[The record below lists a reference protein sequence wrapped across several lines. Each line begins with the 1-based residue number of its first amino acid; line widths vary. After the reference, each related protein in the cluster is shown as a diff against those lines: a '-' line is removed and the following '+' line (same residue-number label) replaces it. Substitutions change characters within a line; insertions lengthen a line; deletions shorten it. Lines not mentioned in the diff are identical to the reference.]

1 MVEITWTEKAKYS
14 LKNIYEYIVLDNP
27 VAAEKVVT
35 EIYKQVDLLNL
46 FPLMGY
52 QFEHASRQNIRILL
66 YGHYRIAYRVNNDSI
81 DILAIIHGSM
91 DISKYFKVYTP

>member
-14 LKNIYEYIVLDNP
+14 LKHIYEYIVLDNP

-35 EIYKQVDLLNL
+35 EIYKKVDLLNL

-52 QFEHASRQNIRILL
+52 QFEHASRQHIRILL
-66 YGHYRIAYRVNNDSI
+66 YGHYRVAYLVKNENSI

-91 DISKYFKVYTP
+91 DISKYFEVIN